1 VFPDGASTD
10 SHEEELHRVLAECL
24 DSIERGLPFHAA
36 GFAARHPEFAD
47 QIQEFFAGHQWLTRL
62 TAPIRELL
70 KVESTG
76 DMFRPV
82 ATLLASLA
90 GPPESCH

>member
-1 VFPDGASTD
+1 VFADGALAPGG
-10 SHEEELHRVLAECL
+10 EEELHRVLAECL

-36 GFAARHPEFAD
+36 GFAARHPEFAN
-47 QIQEFFAGHQWLTRL
+47 QIQEFLAGHDWLTRL

-70 KVESTG
+70 KAESTG

-82 ATLLASLA
+82 STLLASLA
-90 GPPESCH
+90 KSGR